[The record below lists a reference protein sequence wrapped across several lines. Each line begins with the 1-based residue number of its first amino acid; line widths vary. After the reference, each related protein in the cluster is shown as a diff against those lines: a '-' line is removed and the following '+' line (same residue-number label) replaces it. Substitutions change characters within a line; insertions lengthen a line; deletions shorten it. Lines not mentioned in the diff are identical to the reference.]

1 MPVVCP
7 KCGGN
12 KIEKRNL
19 GKKIGASVG
28 LGAGAILGG
37 AGAARTVSSDPN
49 VQTEFSPSLPSMPG
63 GPIVAAALAGAAVLG
78 LAGAKAGE
86 FVDQNI
92 LDNLHCHDCDY
103 TFSE

>member
-19 GKKIGASVG
+19 GKKVVASVG

-37 AGAARTVSSDPN
+37 AGAAKTVSSDKNLP
-49 VQTEFSPSLPSMPG
+49 TEFSSSLPSMPG
-63 GPIVAAALAGAAVLG
+63 GPIIAAALAGAAVLG
-78 LAGAKAGE
+78 VAGAKSWG
-86 FVDQNI
+86 VRR
-92 LDNLHCHDCDY
+92 
-103 TFSE
+103 SEYLGQSSLPRLRPHV